1 MVLLRDGRLVEDP
14 YLRVADGSTVPAGPA
29 LIDLAR
35 LLAEGLPVR
44 RTAPVGTELP
54 PEVAVDILAPYLAG
68 LSLITLRL
76 PGPRDGRAFTQARR
90 LREYHGFLGEVRVT
104 GHLLPDHV
112 AMLRRVGVDAFELPA
127 AADPTVF
134 LAAARRID
142 IAYQPAFDRGGPL
155 GLRRLRLGTV

>member
-1 MVLLRDGRLVEDP
+1 MVLLRDGRLVENP
-14 YLRVADGSTVPAGPA
+14 YLRVSEGGALPAGPA

-35 LLAEGLPVR
+35 LLAEGLPSR
-44 RTAPVGTELP
+44 RTAPLGTELP
-54 PEVAVDILAPYLAG
+54 PDVAVDVLAPYLAG

-76 PGPRDGRAFTQARR
+76 PGPRDGRAFTQSRR
-90 LREYHGFLGEVRVT
+90 LREYHDFRGEVRVT

-127 AADPTVF
+127 AADPAVF

-142 IAYQPAFDRGGPL
+142 IAYQPALDSGGPL
-155 GLRRLRLGTV
+155 GLRRLRLETV